1 MFQKLLLSVASKD
14 AKKFIGRKAQNPVVF
29 DLGRT
34 ISELI
39 LANSSKTPI
48 TDDYDVRDYELP
60 TGSGILELA
69 NVGKVF
75 LFESVKEV
83 SDAIPAKDS
92 NSIVSQ
98 WKVECAC
105 GKILTPA
112 ALKANWLRFAKAN
125 GEKEVGFDSISKQHL
140 TLSKLQFLAY
150 DKRNMLAISDGEHAT
165 VDKWVSYFL
174 NVRFDALKQYGYLE
188 PVANEEI
195 QAEWLFKFG
204 AVNTTTDFDG
214 PEVPMSTTEQ
224 GDKREGES
232 EDV

>member
-34 ISELI
+34 FAELI
-39 LANSSKTPI
+39 LANSSRAPI
-48 TDDYDVRDYELP
+48 TDDYDVQDYELP

-83 SDAIPAKDS
+83 SDAIPAKDV
-92 NSIVSQ
+92 NSIVAR
-98 WKVECAC
+98 WKIECAC

-125 GEKEVGFDSISKQHL
+125 GEKEVAFDSISKQHL
-140 TLSKLQFLAY
+140 TMSKFQFLAF

-165 VDKWVSYFL
+165 VEKWVSYFL
-174 NVRFDALKQYGYLE
+174 NVRFDALRNYGYLE
-188 PVANEEI
+188 PVASEEV

-204 AVNTTTDFDG
+204 AVNTVTDFDG
-214 PEVPMSTTEQ
+214 PQEPMNASEQ
-224 GDKREGES
+224 SEKHEGES

>member
-1 MFQKLLLSVASKD
+1 
-14 AKKFIGRKAQNPVVF
+14 
-29 DLGRT
+29 
-34 ISELI
+34 
-39 LANSSKTPI
+39 
-48 TDDYDVRDYELP
+48 
-60 TGSGILELA
+60 
-69 NVGKVF
+69 
-75 LFESVKEV
+75 
-83 SDAIPAKDS
+83 
-92 NSIVSQ
+92 
-98 WKVECAC
+98 
-105 GKILTPA
+105 
-112 ALKANWLRFAKAN
+112 
-125 GEKEVGFDSISKQHL
+125 L